1 LVSVFLALLVLTVI
15 TVAQASFDLG
25 SLDVVLVMLIATVKA
40 ILVMMFF
47 MHLAF
52 DKPFHLFVFLSSFV
66 FMALFVILTIGDA
79 RENAGKLEQV
89 YDEPPVVSTN

>member
-1 LVSVFLALLVLTVI
+1 MVTVFFALTILTVI
-15 TVAQASFDLG
+15 TVAQANLDLG
-25 SLDVVLVMLIATVKA
+25 NLDIVFVMAIATVKA

-52 DKPFHLFVFLSSFV
+52 DKPFHLIVFLASFV

-89 YDEPPVVSTN
+89 YDEPPVISTN